1 MSQEIMICGPSGS
14 GKSTSIR
21 NLDPTKTFIVNC
33 GKKPLP
39 FPGSRKNYSQLTK
52 DNPQGN
58 MINSNKFED
67 IASSIR
73 YVAEKRPE
81 INYLIID
88 DFQFSMAAHILSK
101 INEKGFTKFES
112 LAKGIWDTIELSK
125 NQREDLN
132 VVFVSHTDTNYN
144 SDGIKET
151 KSKTLG
157 KMIDNTVN
165 LDGLFTVILYSEATK
180 GDEGVQYKFRTK
192 TSGTDTCKSPMGMF
206 DEEYIDN
213 DLALVFD
220 KINSYYND

>member
-58 MINSNKFED
+58 MLNSNKFED
-67 IASSIR
+67 IASSIK

-81 INYLIID
+81 IQFLIID
-88 DFQFSMAAHILSK
+88 DFQFSLAAHVLNRIAD
-101 INEKGFTKFES
+101 KGYDKFNA
-112 LAKGIWDTIELSK
+112 LAKGVWDVVELSK

-144 SDGIKET
+144 SEGIKET
-151 KSKTLG
+151 KAKTLG
-157 KMIDNTVN
+157 KSFCPYLLNSVKPKSLFKDMAIPSQAVNSNIDGRVWRSSLGRGVAVN
-165 LDGLFTVILYSEATK
+165 L
-180 GDEGVQYKFRTK
+180 
-192 TSGTDTCKSPMGMF
+192 
-206 DEEYIDN
+206 
-213 DLALVFD
+213 
-220 KINSYYND
+220 IN